1 MGGSKRTRHAFLRF
15 SFTHHTVSVAA
26 AAAATM
32 ATGRRVSRSTR
43 DPAGEEWVGA
53 GVAAEGERRGPVRV
67 GAARPAVAMRGCIIE
82 ARLVIGALVPALL
95 PLASEA
101 LCPGGGACC
110 RREKKEMVFE
120 CENNKKNNLDHFNL
134 PSFAAGRVWV
144 GTFAAHDVCI
154 EPRSDA

>member
-1 MGGSKRTRHAFLRF
+1 MGGSKRTRNAFLRF

-110 RREKKEMVFE
+110 RREKKEWYLNVKII
-120 CENNKKNNLDHFNL
+120 KKNNLDHFNL

-144 GTFAAHDVCI
+144 GSFAAHDVCI